1 MSGGPGP
8 VPAAPGGF
16 AWEIAFAPATA
27 EQTHA
32 IGAALAGVLRAGDLL
47 VLTGE
52 LGAGKTT
59 LTQGLGEGLGV
70 RAGIISPT
78 FVLVR
83 IHPNL
88 PDGPRPG
95 GPDLVHVDAY
105 RLSGAGEVDDLDLEN
120 WADTAV
126 TVVEWGRGRVEHL
139 AESWLDIEL
148 RRPGAPA
155 PAPSAG
161 MGPLDFDTE
170 DDDEPR
176 LIVVRAFG
184 PRWAAHPEVHWP
196 AVERVGAPGLHAPTG
211 PAEMGS
217 RDREMGSGD
226 AEMGSPDREMGSHG
240 VHAAPTKEEA
250 P

>member
-1 MSGGPGP
+1 MSGPRTRPTPSRPGL
-8 VPAAPGGF
+8 
-16 AWEIAFAPATA
+16 
-27 EQTHA
+27 
-32 IGAALAGVLRAGDLL
+32 GAQLQAGDLL

-59 LTQGLGEGLGV
+59 FTQGLGEGLGV

-105 RLSGAGEVDDLDLEN
+105 RLGSASEIDDIDLEN
-120 WADTAV
+120 TMDSAV

-139 AESWLDIEL
+139 SESRLEVDLL
-148 RRPGAPA
+148 RSLGGSTRAPEAAAPEAARPEDSQDTSAAPF
-155 PAPSAG
+155 PAV
-161 MGPLDFDTE
+161 LDFDTD

-176 LIVVRAFG
+176 TIVIRGFG
-184 PRWAAHPEVHWP
+184 PRWVDPP
-196 AVERVGAPGLHAPTG
+196 ALLARVVRRA
-211 PAEMGS
+211 
-217 RDREMGSGD
+217 RWVR
-226 AEMGSPDREMGSHG
+226 
-240 VHAAPTKEEA
+240 
-250 P
+250 

>member
-1 MSGGPGP
+1 MSE
-8 VPAAPGGF
+8 AL
-16 AWEIAFAPATA
+16 WERSLAVSTA
-27 EQTHA
+27 DGTHA
-32 IGAALAGVLRAGDLL
+32 LGAWIAGLLEAGDLL

-59 LTQGLGEGLGV
+59 FTQGLGEGLGV

-105 RLSGAGEVDDLDLEN
+105 RLDSAAEIDDIDLEN
-120 WADTAV
+120 TMDSAV

-139 AESWLDIEL
+139 SDSRLDVEL
-148 RRPGAPA
+148 HRAVGSATTPSGA
-155 PAPSAG
+155 AG
-161 MGPLDFDTE
+161 LAGAGTLDFTE

-176 LIVVRAFG
+176 TIVIRGYG
-184 PRWAAHPEVHWP
+184 PRWADVPLFPEFS
-196 AVERVGAPGLHAPTG
+196 RDT
-211 PAEMGS
+211 PAEG
-217 RDREMGSGD
+217 GN
-226 AEMGSPDREMGSHG
+226 
-240 VHAAPTKEEA
+240 
-250 P
+250 

>member
-1 MSGGPGP
+1 VS
-8 VPAAPGGF
+8 AA
-16 AWEIAFAPATA
+16 AWERTLDVRTA
-27 EQTHA
+27 DETHTLAAGLGAQLQT
-32 IGAALAGVLRAGDLL
+32 GDLL

-59 LTQGLGEGLGV
+59 FTQGLGEGLGV

-105 RLSGAGEVDDLDLEN
+105 RLGSASEIDDIDLEN
-120 WADTAV
+120 TMDSAV

-139 AESWLDIEL
+139 SESRLEVDLL
-148 RRPGAPA
+148 RSLGGGTHRPEARAPEETDQMA
-155 PAPSAG
+155 AAQDPDV
-161 MGPLDFDTE
+161 LDFDTD

-176 LIVVRAFG
+176 TIVIRGFG
-184 PRWAAHPEVHWP
+184 PRWVDPPVLP
-196 AVERVGAPGLHAPTG
+196 A
-211 PAEMGS
+211 PAGN
-217 RDREMGSGD
+217 DTL
-226 AEMGSPDREMGSHG
+226 PY
-240 VHAAPTKEEA
+240 PLEEN
-250 P
+250 

>member
-1 MSGGPGP
+1 MS
-8 VPAAPGGF
+8 AP
-16 AWEIAFAPATA
+16 AWERTLDVRTA
-27 EQTHA
+27 DETHA
-32 IGAALAGVLRAGDLL
+32 LAAVLGAQLRAGDLL

-59 LTQGLGEGLGV
+59 FTQGLGEGLGV

-105 RLSGAGEVDDLDLEN
+105 RLGSASEIDDIDLEN
-120 WADTAV
+120 TLDSAV

-139 AESWLDIEL
+139 SESRLEVDLVRSLGGTSAAPETATL
-148 RRPGAPA
+148 SPGT
-155 PAPSAG
+155 
-161 MGPLDFDTE
+161 LDFDTG

-176 LIVVRAFG
+176 TIVIRGFG
-184 PRWAAHPEVHWP
+184 PRWLDPPVLPARTATTPAPHTPE
-196 AVERVGAPGLHAPTG
+196 GN
-211 PAEMGS
+211 
-217 RDREMGSGD
+217 
-226 AEMGSPDREMGSHG
+226 
-240 VHAAPTKEEA
+240 
-250 P
+250 